1 MRQQRFNSDSTNS
14 VRHGGAEVVVGA
26 YKDFGGTVDDSFTAR
41 LAKHRVL
48 REFGGIRYASRH
60 NDQAELTASINKLRQ
75 TGVIGGRD

>member
-1 MRQQRFNSDSTNS
+1 M
-14 VRHGGAEVVVGA
+14 GA